1 MEECM
6 SELRIKNMIILN
18 KLQKLQG
25 KELQIDEK
33 ISILADLISKIT
45 LEKPQLETFLND
57 ETPIDD
63 KFLELFITLDNIE
76 QMDAF
81 LTEGILERESLFIL
95 ISY

>member
-1 MEECM
+1 M